1 MDDHSFRLGDHGR
14 YSTEAC
20 RVRFSILSIIALF
33 LPVAFF
39 VLGLAEQRSEDAAI
53 QWQPFTVVSMQQHL
67 EKGRPA
73 LILGAPQGFIG
84 PISSMAIAEFESPM
98 IREHCHTENYAMLK
112 FEYTPWGSYDPSIQ
126 PELKWMGEHGGYNE
140 PSLVLVNPDG
150 TTSAI
155 KHIISSG
162 RISDFLSP
170 NQKLTRRSVYYW
182 IAALLIAGWVTAVMM
197 GRRNS
202 VR

>member
-1 MDDHSFRLGDHGR
+1 
-14 YSTEAC
+14 
-20 RVRFSILSIIALF
+20 
-33 LPVAFF
+33 
-39 VLGLAEQRSEDAAI
+39 
-53 QWQPFTVVSMQQHL
+53 
-67 EKGRPA
+67 
-73 LILGAPQGFIG
+73 
-84 PISSMAIAEFESPM
+84 
-98 IREHCHTENYAMLK
+98 MLK

-126 PELKWMGEHGGYNE
+126 PELKWMGEHGGYKE

-182 IAALLIAGWVTAVMM
+182 IAALLIAGWVL
-197 GRRNS
+197 S
-202 VR
+202 LIHI